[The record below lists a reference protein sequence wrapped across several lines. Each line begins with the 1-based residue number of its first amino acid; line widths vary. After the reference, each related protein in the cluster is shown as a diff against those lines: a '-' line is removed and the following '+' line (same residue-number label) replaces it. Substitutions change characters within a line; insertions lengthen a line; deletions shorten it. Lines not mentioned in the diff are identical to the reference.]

1 MSDKRKNNVIRL
13 ISVLVM
19 ATIALAVFP
28 AEEDSIPLLN
38 SPDVNHDG
46 EVNLL
51 DIIIVSRSLGEP
63 VPEPIEDPEIAALR
77 AEKSDLNLQIAE
89 LSAEINRLEEN
100 ARLQEESIA
109 NLQRENEALESQV
122 AELLTEVGSLGEDVK
137 LQTETNASLQA
148 ENNDLTE
155 QITQLTAEIDRLNEL
170 LAPSPVQGKVDVLD
184 FQVKITQQN
193 DIFWQFSWNLT
204 LANNTGEAVEVDA
217 DILFLD
223 SDGFIVSSG
232 YGFDLPLAI
241 GESKIFRDTSLIG
254 TEIASEVVEYEVEL
268 EW

>member
-13 ISVLVM
+13 ISVLAM

-28 AEEDSIPLLN
+28 AEEDSIPLFN
-38 SPDVNHDG
+38 NPDVNHDG

-51 DIIIVSRSLGEP
+51 DIIIVSRSFGEP
-63 VPEPIEDPEIAALR
+63 VPEPIEDSEIVALR
-77 AEKSDLNLQIAE
+77 TENSDLI
-89 LSAEINRLEEN
+89 
-100 ARLQEESIA
+100 
-109 NLQRENEALESQV
+109 
-122 AELLTEVGSLGEDVK
+122 
-137 LQTETNASLQA
+137 
-148 ENNDLTE
+148 E

-170 LAPSPVQGKVDVLD
+170 LAPPPVPGKVDVLD

-204 LANNTGEAVEVDA
+204 LANNTGEAAEVDV

-223 SDGFIVSSG
+223 SDEFIVSSD
-232 YGFDLPLAI
+232 YEYNLPLAI
-241 GESKIFRDTSLIG
+241 GESKTFRGTDLIR
-254 TEIASEVVEYEVEL
+254 TEIASEIVEYEVEL